1 MWIIF
6 ATLTPFLYTVT
17 NFIDKYILEKKI
29 KDPTAATIFGSYVS
43 GVIGIIILAI
53 NGFPIFETQQIVYLC
68 IAGILLVLYLLP
80 YYSALK
86 LDDASRV
93 VPMFQFIP
101 VVVFLFSWI
110 FLHETLT
117 TIQFIGF
124 LIIVLSG
131 FILSSNKVNLEML
144 KPRPVLFF
152 MLISSSMYAGMLIL
166 IRSVIRTED
175 FWVTMGYQMVGSAL
189 GATILLGIVGVNR
202 FKKATKNLFS
212 IIGIISVNNGIAITA
227 QLSEGFA
234 LSLATTSLVSVVGGI
249 QPLFLILI
257 GYFLTR
263 SYPHIIKED
272 ISRRMLQKKI
282 IIMCAL
288 LLGLYLVYFP

>member
-1 MWIIF
+1 
-6 ATLTPFLYTVT
+6 
-17 NFIDKYILEKKI
+17 
-29 KDPTAATIFGSYVS
+29 
-43 GVIGIIILAI
+43 
-53 NGFPIFETQQIVYLC
+53 
-68 IAGILLVLYLLP
+68 
-80 YYSALK
+80 
-86 LDDASRV
+86 
-93 VPMFQFIP
+93 
-101 VVVFLFSWI
+101 
-110 FLHETLT
+110 
-117 TIQFIGF
+117 
-124 LIIVLSG
+124 
-131 FILSSNKVNLEML
+131 
-144 KPRPVLFF
+144 
-152 MLISSSMYAGMLIL
+152 
-166 IRSVIRTED
+166 
-175 FWVTMGYQMVGSAL
+175 MVGSAL